1 MAGAPKEKLPVFA
14 VAVDEAPNENA
25 ITPLINKSLVFDFYS
40 WINGIDTLR
49 FDLDCAW
56 SKNEKEVLHN

>member
-40 WINGIDTLR
+40 WINGIDTLA
-49 FDLDCAW
+49 LDCLVE
-56 SKNEKEVLHN
+56 NEKRFYTIDNI